1 MRARNQTTH
10 IDEDLFTSARQS
22 AQARHVVQFVQLSA
36 GDRIDRPRARTAIA
50 AWIDI
55 TAGIVIG
62 IFDALQK
69 PSRSGRL
76 ALRITGE
83 GAVAQT
89 RIFIALDAKGIAG
102 SDGLGRR
109 GAGKGQSAR
118 GQQCESEVTHQ
129 DLPSAA
135 AASSPI
141 LCFANPSR
149 SGGVASTHIRRCQ
162 TRPRRVAP
170 NSPVRGSLPT
180 LLPRWCVSLI
190 GARSRGWIMRRER
203 HIFGDG
209 SAECVAG
216 KERPVALIVAKIATL
231 AVLVV

>member
-10 IDEDLFTSARQS
+10 IDEASARQS

-83 GAVAQT
+83 AAVGPAFS
-89 RIFIALDAKGIAG
+89 I
-102 SDGLGRR
+102 
-109 GAGKGQSAR
+109 
-118 GQQCESEVTHQ
+118 
-129 DLPSAA
+129 
-135 AASSPI
+135 
-141 LCFANPSR
+141 
-149 SGGVASTHIRRCQ
+149 
-162 TRPRRVAP
+162 
-170 NSPVRGSLPT
+170 
-180 LLPRWCVSLI
+180 
-190 GARSRGWIMRRER
+190 
-203 HIFGDG
+203 
-209 SAECVAG
+209 
-216 KERPVALIVAKIATL
+216 
-231 AVLVV
+231 